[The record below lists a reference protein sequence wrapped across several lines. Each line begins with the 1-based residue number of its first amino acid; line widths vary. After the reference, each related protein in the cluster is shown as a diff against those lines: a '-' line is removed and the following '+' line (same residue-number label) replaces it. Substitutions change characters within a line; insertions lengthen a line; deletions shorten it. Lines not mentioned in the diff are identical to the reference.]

1 MTDQPPTHLDALIVG
16 AGLSGIGMAWHLL
29 HRCPGRRVLLLESRD
44 RLGGTWDFFRYPGIR
59 SDSDMFTLGY
69 RFRPWTEAKA
79 IADGPSILRYVRE
92 TAEEAGIL
100 PLIRYHHRVTAA
112 DWDTKANRWTVTAE
126 TPEGARRYSC
136 TMLLMCA
143 GYYSYED
150 PHDPPLPGEERFAG
164 TRFHAQHWPEGLDH
178 SDRRVV
184 VVGSGATAVT
194 IVPELAKTAAHV
206 TMLQRSPTWMV
217 SRPSEDRVANA
228 IRALLPSRLA
238 YWLVRWRNIALQRWV
253 FDLARRRPQQ
263 VGRRLLEMLRAE
275 LPEDE
280 IAAHF
285 TPRYNV
291 WDQRLCLVP
300 DGDLF
305 AAIRSGRAEV
315 VTDTI
320 AQVTE
325 TGITTSS
332 GRHLEAD
339 ILVKATGLTLRLL
352 GGIAVSI
359 DGVPQHLPDRFTYK
373 AMMFDGIPNLVSVFG
388 YTNAS
393 WTLKADLTAE
403 FACRLLNALD
413 AKGAAVAVAE
423 NRDPTLKDEPWLD
436 FTSGYVQRSLAILP
450 KRGSRY
456 PWKVHQNYLKDLRLI
471 RHAPLED
478 GVLGF
483 HRRWAPAPAP
493 AQAAAAT
500 PSPASGTSGT
510 SSTTAAEGGTV
521 PA

>member
-1 MTDQPPTHLDALIVG
+1 MEQVAAQDLDALIVG
-16 AGLSGIGMAWHLL
+16 AGLSGIGMAWHIA
-29 HRCPGRRVLLLESRD
+29 HRCRGKRFLILEGRE

-79 IADGPSILRYVRE
+79 IADGPAILRYVRA
-92 TAEEAGIL
+92 TAEEAGITSH
-100 PLIRYHHRVTAA
+100 IRFRHRVTAA
-112 DWDTKANRWTVTAE
+112 DWDTAANRWTVLAE
-126 TPEGARRYSC
+126 TPEGPRRFTAR
-136 TMLLMCA
+136 MLLMCA
-143 GYYSYED
+143 GYYSYEA
-150 PHDPPLPGEERFAG
+150 PHDPPLPGEERFRG
-164 TRFHAQHWPEGLDH
+164 IRFHAQHWPEGLDH
-178 SDRRVV
+178 AGRRIV

-194 IVPELAKTAAHV
+194 IVPELAKTAHV

-217 SRPSEDRVANA
+217 SRPSEDRTANLV
-228 IRALLPSRLA
+228 RRLLPAGLA
-238 YWLVRWRNIALQRWV
+238 YFLIRWRNIGLQRW
-253 FDLARRRPQQ
+253 FFELARRRPKA
-263 VGRRLLEMLRAE
+263 VGRRLLGLLAAE
-275 LPEDE
+275 LPKEV

-291 WDQRLCLVP
+291 WDQRVCLVP

-305 AAIRSGRAEV
+305 AAVREGRAEI

-320 AQVTE
+320 AEVTE
-325 TGITTSS
+325 TGITTAS
-332 GRHLEAD
+332 GRHIEAD
-339 ILVKATGLTLRLL
+339 ILVKATGLTLRLM
-352 GGIAVSI
+352 GGVAVSI

-413 AKGAAVAVAE
+413 RKGAAVVVAE
-423 NRDPTLKDEPWLD
+423 NRDPMLAHEPWLD

-450 KRGSRY
+450 KRGSKY

-478 GVLGF
+478 GILGF
-483 HRRWAPAPAP
+483 HARWRPPPP
-493 AQAAAAT
+493 AQAAATPGAAAAPTGSAIGSAT
-500 PSPASGTSGT
+500 GRR
-510 SSTTAAEGGTV
+510 V

>member
-1 MTDQPPTHLDALIVG
+1 
-16 AGLSGIGMAWHLL
+16 
-29 HRCPGRRVLLLESRD
+29 
-44 RLGGTWDFFRYPGIR
+44 
-59 SDSDMFTLGY
+59 
-69 RFRPWTEAKA
+69 
-79 IADGPSILRYVRE
+79 LRYLTE
-92 TAEEAGIL
+92 TAEEAGITR
-100 PLIRYHHRVTAA
+100 LIRFRHRVTAA

-126 TPEGARRYSC
+126 TPEGPRRFTC
-136 TMLLMCA
+136 RLLLACA
-143 GYYSYED
+143 GYYSYEE

-164 TRFHAQHWPEGLDH
+164 IRFHAQHWPDALDH
-178 SDRRVV
+178 AGKRVV

-194 IVPELAKTAAHV
+194 LVPALAKTAAHV

-228 IRALLPSRLA
+228 IRALLPGRLA

-253 FDLARRRPQQ
+253 FELARRRPEQ
-263 VGRRLLEMLRAE
+263 VGRRLLAMLEAE
-275 LPEDE
+275 LPPEQ

-305 AAIRSGRAEV
+305 RAIRSGRAEV

-320 AQVTE
+320 AEVTA
-325 TGITTSS
+325 TGITTVS
-332 GRHLEAD
+332 GRHIEAD
-339 ILVKATGLTLRLL
+339 ILVKATGLTIRLM
-352 GGIAVSI
+352 GGLAVSI

-373 AMMFDGIPNLVSVFG
+373 AMMFEGIPNLVSVFG

-423 NRDPTLKDEPWLD
+423 NRDPELAHEPWLD
-436 FTSGYVQRSLAILP
+436 FTSGYVQRALPLLP
-450 KRGSRY
+450 KRGSKV

-483 HRRWAPAPAP
+483 HRRWAPAPAAACSASAAP
-493 AQAAAAT
+493 AAAPAPAEAQAAAIPGSAT
-500 PSPASGTSGT
+500 GASAPV
-510 SSTTAAEGGTV
+510 STASAATGGTV